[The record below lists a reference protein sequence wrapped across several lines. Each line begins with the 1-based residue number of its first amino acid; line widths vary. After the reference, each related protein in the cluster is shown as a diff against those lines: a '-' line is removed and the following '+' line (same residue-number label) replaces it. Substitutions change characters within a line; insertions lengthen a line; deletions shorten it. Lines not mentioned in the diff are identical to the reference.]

1 MTPRRALAIAAL
13 VAIALVGIAL
23 LGQPLG
29 HDEAVYALGGKRVL
43 GGDASPYPLHRPIAM
58 ALVAVPGVLGGELAF
73 RLTAIAMTAAFLAA
87 AWALARRAYDRGV
100 AAWTVAIIAT
110 SYAIVR
116 RGTEL
121 LPDAPAGA
129 CVLGFAAVL
138 LTGLRPGADPARRW
152 RLTWAAPLAL
162 AAFYLRYGALGT
174 LGAIAIASA
183 IVWRRQLRANL
194 GPLAL
199 GLGLTAI
206 GLVPHV
212 LQSLDATGDPL
223 GMLREASRLAGR
235 AYTGDG
241 LVFYA
246 TRWWLWLGP
255 AAAVA
260 VAAGIL
266 AAITARRR
274 GDDVSAM
281 FGLASA
287 IAILGLGLEA
297 HGEARFVIVPE
308 VLLVSAGVAWLSARA
323 VAGRMRAPIATA
335 GITVSLV
342 IAIAGTGWSAEYARW
357 TFDAAV
363 DAGAI
368 VRRAAGGEPCRVWCG
383 QWPQLE
389 WYSGCRGE
397 PVPATFGPS
406 TARTPAFLVW
416 FDHGRRQDP
425 AVLETVTR
433 DASDPRAVP
442 IGGTHNRGAW
452 GSARVYRL
460 TRP

>member
-87 AWALARRAYDRGV
+87 AWALARRAVRPRRRRVDRRHHRNL
-100 AAWTVAIIAT
+100 
-110 SYAIVR
+110 VR
-116 RGTEL
+116 DR
-121 LPDAPAGA
+121 
-129 CVLGFAAVL
+129 
-138 LTGLRPGADPARRW
+138 PARHGAVAGCARG
-152 RLTWAAPLAL
+152 RLRARVRGGPPDRAAAGLGSGAALAADLGAPLAL

-260 VAAGIL
+260 VATGIL

-287 IAILGLGLEA
+287 IAILALGLEA

-308 VLLVSAGVAWLSARA
+308 VLLVSTGVAWLSARA